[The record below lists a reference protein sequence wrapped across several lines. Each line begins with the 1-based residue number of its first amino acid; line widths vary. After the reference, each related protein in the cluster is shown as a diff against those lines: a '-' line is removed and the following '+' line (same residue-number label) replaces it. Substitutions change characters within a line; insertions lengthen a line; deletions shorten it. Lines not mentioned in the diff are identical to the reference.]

1 VKESSASERSK
12 GVSEAMSGQ
21 EVLSSKIAGTALLK
35 TNSTKDVRL
44 MTPDQLLACAQN
56 LDTQALAQIHDR
68 FYPAV
73 YRYVRYR
80 LDNEQIVE
88 DISSE
93 VFLRLLDHLHK
104 RKGEIHDLRAW
115 LIGTASNLVNDHLRQ
130 KYRRPT
136 EELEDH
142 ESLVAEDDLHGEV
155 EQNDNQRA
163 VQKAVQQLTRE
174 QQHVLALRFSQGMSI
189 EETAQ
194 MMNKTIG
201 AIKVLQFR
209 ALTSIRKLLEAGEKV
224 R

>member
-1 VKESSASERSK
+1 M
-12 GVSEAMSGQ
+12 VSQ
-21 EVLSSKIAGTALLK
+21 EVLSGKITGSAVFQIR
-35 TNSTKDVRL
+35 STQDAHL
-44 MTPDQLLACAQN
+44 MTPDRLLECAQN
-56 LDTQALAQIHDR
+56 LDPQALAQIHDR
-68 FYPAV
+68 YYPAV

-80 LDNEQIVE
+80 LENEQIVE

-93 VFLRLLDHLHK
+93 VFLRLLDHFH
-104 RKGEIHDLRAW
+104 RQKGEIHDLRAW
-115 LIGTASNLVNDHLRQ
+115 MIGTASNLVNDHLRQ

-136 EELEDH
+136 EDLEDH
-142 ESLVAEDDLHGEV
+142 ETLVATDDLHGTV
-155 EQNDNQRA
+155 EQNENQRA
-163 VQKAVQQLTRE
+163 VQQAMQQLTRE

-209 ALTSIRKLLEAGEKV
+209 ALASIRKLLEAGGKS

>member
-1 VKESSASERSK
+1 MNPTRLLER
-12 GVSEAMSGQ
+12 
-21 EVLSSKIAGTALLK
+21 
-35 TNSTKDVRL
+35 
-44 MTPDQLLACAQN
+44 AQCM
-56 LDTQALAQIHDR
+56 DPQALAQIHDR

-80 LDNEQIVE
+80 LDNEQVVE

-93 VFLRLLDHLHK
+93 VFLRLLDHLHLQK
-104 RKGEIHDLRAW
+104 SEIRDLRAW

-136 EELEDH
+136 EDLEDH
-142 ESLVAEDDLHGEV
+142 ESLTSGDDLHHTV
-155 EQNDNQRA
+155 EQNDSQRA
-163 VQKAVQQLTRE
+163 VRQAIQQLTRE

-209 ALTSIRKLLEAGEKV
+209 ALASIRKLLEAGEKGK
-224 R
+224 